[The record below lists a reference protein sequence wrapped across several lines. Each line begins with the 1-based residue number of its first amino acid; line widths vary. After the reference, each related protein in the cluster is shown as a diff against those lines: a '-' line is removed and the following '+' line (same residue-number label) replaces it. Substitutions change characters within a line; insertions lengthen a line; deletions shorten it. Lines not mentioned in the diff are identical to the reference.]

1 MARKASRG
9 GKTHTVTIGR
19 DAKTGRFL
27 KVQDARR
34 RKTASVETIKRGR
47 AQPARKPAAKPAR
60 KRR

>member
-1 MARKASRG
+1 MARKTSKA

-27 KVQDARR
+27 RVQDARR

-47 AQPARKPAAKPAR
+47 AQPARKPVAKRPR
-60 KRR
+60 KKR